1 MRIIKFCNYFENAS
15 VPTRKVAKHR
25 HDKSV
30 FVTLSLNVSIQ
41 VSLNV
46 AGVLSDE
53 QL

>member
-15 VPTRKVAKHR
+15 APRRKVAKHR